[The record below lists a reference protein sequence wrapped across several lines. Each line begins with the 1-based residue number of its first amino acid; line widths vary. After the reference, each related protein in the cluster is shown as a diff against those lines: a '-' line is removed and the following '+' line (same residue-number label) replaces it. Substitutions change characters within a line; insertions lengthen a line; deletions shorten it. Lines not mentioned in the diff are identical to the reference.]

1 MIGTDVNIAIDNL
14 NIGNLV
20 AIPTETVYGLA
31 ANGLNE
37 TAVLNIFRAKERPFF
52 DPLILHVNSI
62 EKINNLVT
70 EFDERLKKLADAFW
84 PGPLTLLL
92 PKKDIVP
99 DVVTSGLKQVAVRI
113 PNHKLTLN
121 LLEQLN
127 FPLAAPSANPF
138 GYISPTSAIHV
149 EKQLGKK
156 VSYILDGGNCEIG
169 LESSIVGV
177 EDNQICVYRLGG
189 LSVEQIKNVVGN
201 VILKINT
208 SSNPKSPGQLKSHY
222 APNKPLYIGDLL
234 ALEQQNITKKI
245 ICICFGNQ
253 PKFITDVKVLNL
265 SNTFNINE
273 AAKNLFKFLREA
285 DELDGEI
292 IITHLLPNT
301 GLGNAIN
308 DRLKR
313 AGA

>member
-1 MIGTDVNIAIDNL
+1 MIGTDINIAIDNL
-14 NIGNLV
+14 NNGNLV

-37 TAVLNIFRAKERPFF
+37 VAVLNIFKAKERPFF
-52 DPLILHVNSI
+52 DPLILHVNTI
-62 EKINNLVT
+62 EKVNELVT
-70 EFDERLKKLADAFW
+70 DFDERLKKLAHSFW

-92 PKKDIVP
+92 PKKEIVP

-138 GYISPTSAIHV
+138 GYISPTSAKHV

-177 EDNQICVYRLGG
+177 EDKQICIYRLGG
-189 LSVEQIKNVVGN
+189 LSIEQIENIVGK
-201 VILKINT
+201 VTLKINT
-208 SSNPKSPGQLKSHY
+208 SSNPKAPGQLKSHY
-222 APNKPLYIGDLL
+222 APNKPLYIGNLL
-234 ALEQQNITKKI
+234 ELEQQNITKKI
-245 ICICFGNQ
+245 ICICYGNK

-265 SNTFNINE
+265 SKTNNLNE
-273 AAKNLFKFLREA
+273 AAKNLFKLLREA
-285 DELDGEI
+285 DELNGDI

-301 GLGNAIN
+301 GLGAAIN